1 LIPGNEPAAWLNTV
15 TRWGLGTE
23 TLRFLVIRRDDAAR
37 SIEGT
42 LVIGRGIPTH
52 RNEIEELATQ
62 HAADVSVLPICYRC
76 IADRLY
82 LPVDAELA
90 PHVTEMELRSLL
102 PSSSTHL
109 LVWHPSAGLIE
120 FQTDQ
125 IPSVV
130 DLLTTPQITQT
141 RWDGAQIAETLN
153 DRIRSLNPQASQDLQ
168 DIIQQGQGDIGL
180 DVGNIDDAPRSPDEV
195 ANPKL
200 NDMIRNVKQWI
211 ARKILGNGGKRGSQG
226 TNKSPGGNAPG
237 ASKPPGW
244 IQRWAAG
251 VLGGMAAAAG
261 GASRGLQNALSN
273 LSSQRENELKRL
285 LNLLEKDPDAGLRYA
300 LPFGGNAPR
309 GAATPSGRLGER
321 TPDFNIRNMSGS
333 GRADMWDVP
342 WEYQQKLMQRYR
354 DLAQREMRLGNHRR
368 AAYIY
373 ATLLND
379 LHSAA
384 TALEAGGLFHDAA
397 ILHDKHLRNW
407 MKAAECYRKGGFW
420 EEALAIFRTRERW
433 IDAGELLLKMDQPD
447 EARLMF
453 SNEIRS
459 CEVRKDF
466 LRAGELADQRLND
479 YEQAAALLAKGWSL
493 SDRPEQCFHALMELH
508 GRRGQHVQARHAL
521 QTLAGGGNVAVHQL
535 ENAVKVCSETA
546 TNYPDAA
553 VRDVARQQTWAHAS
567 TALSRPYGDQHSAA
581 LVAIRSLSK
590 SDELLQDDSRRFAF
604 AARQARERE
613 VRSEKKKQR
622 TNAAGRKANVPQI
635 GLTGTASL
643 LARLMPHE
651 VRWQSGVSAAGHCFL
666 LTANTDRA
674 MVGWF
679 KLPKNITFGIVEG
692 PWKLL
697 QSTSEVSFERCQLLA
712 NSVTPGRVFL
722 QQFPATSSWNQR
734 AIECLNNDQKFVEI
748 LKPQCN
754 LLLDFIQLPTG
765 ITWALFIDAKGKL
778 VLESMGA
785 DSLVRQSILLD
796 IKVVSPADNDV
807 FRLHHDGTRAYIQTG
822 QSIWRID
829 PVDLEFVSNGGQ
841 LTTQPLRIVEFPEMP
856 QSMVASPANTTPRL
870 AFSFQNGAQ
879 AVWPLSGDT
888 CAFAQD
894 MTSPRLIST
903 GNGLVVAACASNRRI
918 ECYRLNAGR
927 AELVAEL
934 NRESTSDEVI
944 SLMSGNAPNEFLLL
958 HESGLLES
966 FQIPVR

>member
-1 LIPGNEPAAWLNTV
+1 MAGILILGNEPAAWLNTV
-15 TRWGLGTE
+15 TRWGLGTA
-23 TLRFLVIRRDDAAR
+23 TLRFLVIRRDDAVR

-42 LVIGRGIPTH
+42 LVIGRGIPQH
-52 RNEIEELATQ
+52 RNEIEEPATQ

-82 LPVDAELA
+82 LPVDAELT
-90 PHVTEMELRSLL
+90 PHVTEIELRSLL
-102 PSSSTHL
+102 PASSDYL

-130 DLLTTPQITQT
+130 DLLTTPQITET

-153 DRIRSLNPQASQDLQ
+153 DRIRSLNPQASQDLE
-168 DIIQQGQGDIGL
+168 DIIQQGQGDIGQHAG
-180 DVGNIDDAPRSPDEV
+180 DIDNAPPSPDEV

-200 NDMIRNVKQWI
+200 NDMFRNIKRWI
-211 ARKILGNGGKRGSQG
+211 ARKVLGSPGSPGSQKGNTAG
-226 TNKSPGGNAPG
+226 TNKSPG
-237 ASKPPGW
+237 W
-244 IQRWAAG
+244 LQQWAAG
-251 VLGGMAAAAG
+251 VLGGMASAAG
-261 GASRGLQNALSN
+261 GASRGLQNALNN

-321 TPDFNIRNMSGS
+321 TPDFNIRNMNGS
-333 GRADMWDVP
+333 GRADVWDVP

-479 YEQAAALLAKGWSL
+479 SEQAAALLANGWSHG
-493 SDRPEQCFHALMELH
+493 DRPEQCFHALMELH
-508 GRRGQHVQARHAL
+508 GRRGQHVQARQAL

-535 ENAVKVCSETA
+535 EYAVKVCSETA

-553 VRDVARQQTWAHAS
+553 VRDVARQQTWTHAS
-567 TALSRPYGDQHSAA
+567 TALSSPYGDQHSTA
-581 LVAIRSLSK
+581 LAAIRSLSK

-604 AARQARERE
+604 AARQTRERAA
-613 VRSEKKKQR
+613 RSERKKER
-622 TNAAGRKANVPQI
+622 PTAARRQAGIALIESRGAVSLKEWMSIPS
-635 GLTGTASL
+635 GT
-643 LARLMPHE
+643 
-651 VRWQSGVSAAGHCFL
+651 RWQAGLCVAGYCFL
-666 LTANTDRA
+666 LTTDDDRA
-674 MVGWF
+674 IVGCSR
-679 KLPKNITFGIVEG
+679 LLDTTTFGIDEVRCRM
-692 PWKLL
+692 LR
-697 QSTSEVSFERCQLLA
+697 STSEVSFERCQLRA
-712 NSVTPGRVFL
+712 NSVAPSRVFL

-734 AIECLNNDQKFVEI
+734 AIERVQDDKTFVDI

-754 LLLDFIQLPTG
+754 LLLDFMQLPTG
-765 ITWALFIDAKGKL
+765 IIWALFMDAKGRL

-785 DSLVRQSILLD
+785 DSLMRQSILLH
-796 IKVVSPADNDV
+796 IKQISAAENDV

-822 QSIWRID
+822 QCVWRIE
-829 PVDLEFVSNGGQ
+829 PVVLGFVSNSGQ
-841 LTTQPLRIVEFPEMP
+841 QTIQPLRFIEFPEAP
-856 QSMVASPANTTPRL
+856 QSMVASPAHTTPRL

-903 GNGLVVAACASNRRI
+903 GNGLVVAACSSNRRI

-927 AELVAEL
+927 VELVAEL
-934 NRESTSDEVI
+934 DRESTSDEVV